1 MWARVKIHM
10 NLILTNLYN
19 LVFVEFPPKM
29 YVGFLC
35 QVSAVHSSYKK
46 ELLSQ
51 LKCTRCSLNVELN
64 WMQMRISGSAQ
75 LWQVTQQPAFIIQT
89 NILSLCW
96 IPAVTDC
103 HFRMLDT
110 NSDFWDPSHI
120 WPEWCQDKKLK
131 RQQRELISV
140 MSGLGDVFQLGG
152 WIMYMSCMST
162 AHWAR
167 AGCSG
172 ATLSTH
178 LHGPHCCH
186 KGLICANRL
195 PGIPLHSHNL
205 YILKTWGLKILHC
218 KSTLNNMSSR
228 QNTMMCKI
236 TKLHTL
242 CINPDLWA
250 GWLYS
255 LL

>member
-1 MWARVKIHM
+1 MWAPVKIHM

-64 WMQMRISGSAQ
+64 WMQMRISSSAQ

-96 IPAVTDC
+96 IPAVTESLTDF

-110 NSDFWDPSHI
+110 NSDFWDPSDI

-140 MSGLGDVFQLGG
+140 MSGQGDVSQLGG
-152 WIMYMSCMST
+152 CIMYMSCMST
-162 AHWAR
+162 SRVFWCDALNTPTRASLLPQRLNMCKQAAR
-167 AGCSG
+167 H
-172 ATLSTH
+172 TSTFSQ
-178 LHGPHCCH
+178 
-186 KGLICANRL
+186 
-195 PGIPLHSHNL
+195 PLHSQNM
-205 YILKTWGLKILHC
+205 GPEDF
-218 KSTLNNMSSR
+218 TL
-228 QNTMMCKI
+228 QKYFEQHVLT
-236 TKLHTL
+236 TKHH
-242 CINPDLWA
+242 DV
-250 GWLYS
+250 
-255 LL
+255 